1 MRLFGQTSG
10 LPILLLVKAD
20 TQIPMDRTRKC
31 CWYMKKKIKII
42 KKKWTFHLWIL
53 ESVIMEPFIEVGC

>member
-20 TQIPMDRTRKC
+20 TQIPMDRTRKR

-42 KKKWTFHLWIL
+42 KKKMDIPSLDTGVRHYGAIH
-53 ESVIMEPFIEVGC
+53 